1 MIKRIFDLIIGI
13 ILTVLLIPIG
23 LIIYVLIMITMG
35 RPAIFSQDRPG
46 LNEKIFTLYKFRTM
60 NNKKSSNNLL
70 LPDDKRTTRLG
81 AVLRKTSLDELPSL
95 INLLKGDMSLVG
107 PRPLLI
113 QYLKHYSQEQKKRHN
128 VRPGITG
135 WAQIN
140 GRNELNWNE
149 KFDLDIWY
157 VNNQSF
163 LLDLKILSL
172 TIFKVIKF
180 EGINAKDNKP
190 VKEFKGN

>member
-13 ILTVLLIPIG
+13 ILTVTLLPIG
-23 LIIYVLIMITMG
+23 LIIFILIKITMG
-35 RPAIFSQDRPG
+35 SPAIFSQDRPG

-60 NNKKSSNNLL
+60 NNNKSSKNLL
-70 LPDDKRTTRLG
+70 LPDDKRTTKLG
-81 AVLRKTSLDELPSL
+81 AILRKASLDELPSL

-113 QYLKHYSQEQKKRHN
+113 QYLKHYSEEQKKRHN

-157 VNNQSF
+157 VKNQSF
-163 LLDLKILSL
+163 LLDLKILTL

-180 EGINAKDNKP
+180 EGINAKGNKP